1 MMDLKEN
8 KKLYN
13 YIRLMFLVAICGIL
27 DWSDLLRE
35 SLELVSFPDSD
46 F

>member
-1 MMDLKEN
+1 MQDLKEN

-13 YIRLMFLVAICGIL
+13 YIRLMFLVAICCIL
-27 DWSDLLRE
+27 DWSEGLRDM
-35 SLELVSFPDSD
+35 LELVPFPTWE